1 MIMTEN
7 EYRER
12 RAEFVS
18 QAMRINGRFF
28 PRSLTARLRMI
39 ARLDAEHTGSSD
51 IAARLKSLRE
61 EFCTA
66 GTEKERRP
74 Q

>member
-1 MIMTEN
+1 MTEK

-12 RAEFVS
+12 RAELVS

-28 PRSLTARLRMI
+28 PRCLTARLRMI
-39 ARLDAEHTGSSD
+39 AQLDAAHTGSSD

-61 EFCTA
+61 DFGAA
-66 GTEKERRP
+66 GTEKERRLR
-74 Q
+74 